1 MVKRKFKQIVRIVK
15 NQTEEKEDNS
25 ELCKSQLVR
34 ISNHIQLLGNA
45 EYIVYQPPR
54 GLQKDL

>member
-1 MVKRKFKQIVRIVK
+1 MVKCKFKEIEKKVK
-15 NQTEEKEDNS
+15 NQTEEKG
-25 ELCKSQLVR
+25 QLVR

-45 EYIVYQPPR
+45 EYIIYQPTR